1 MNFNKEDLL
10 SVKDIE
16 LLITSNLTQT
26 LAKMISAKLT
36 KYCFIYEDILYELQ
50 PNITYQRIND
60 RKNKLLNKVSQLIQ
74 DSYCNLSTQDTKLI
88 ELEYKK
94 EYKAI
99 FKNSNIEL
107 YLPQLLNAIEK
118 KDIVFD
124 ITPNQI
130 HYNNGYVNTQTGKF
144 YKRTIVKHFITK
156 CIKRDY
162 KGSTPEE
169 REMVLSHIRKVYP
182 IKEDMDCILN
192 YLGSALSW
200 RGTSDQTALFL
211 LGKGSTGKS
220 FILELTKAVME
231 CYFLELQ
238 SDTFSV
244 NSNKTDK
251 VLNSYKNDPQILF
264 SWVNEPLDKKM
275 NGSLFKIWVDGNLQT
290 TLLYK
295 DGQINIVHHS
305 ICITTA
311 NTMPVII
318 VEDGTTRRIISYT
331 HLSKFTSDQNIV
343 SAEDNVFLLD
353 KFIVSK
359 IVKANLL
366 DAWFDIL
373 VGYCMKYMK
382 NEKPKYTNN
391 FLETKDTLISSSDVF
406 QDFIDAKLIITKNET
421 DKIGKD
427 EMRDAFLSM
436 YPDKHLTT
444 TQVITSMKQ
453 KDIQYNC
460 NLRYNNVRGAYPCIK
475 FRTEEDEFDDVEYDN
490 GIDKSEK
497 AVTVSMEEYM
507 KIKNELAELKKQM
520 ESKNKMPPLI
530 FEEKKPTKKTVAKD
544 ENLDSFIDT
553 MEIFV

>member
-10 SVKDIE
+10 TVKEIE

-26 LAKMISAKLT
+26 IAKMISTKLT
-36 KYCFIYEDILYELQ
+36 KYCFIQDDILYELQ
-50 PNITYQRIND
+50 PNITYQRIID

-74 DSYCNLSTQDTKLI
+74 DSYCNLSSQDSKLI

-94 EYKAI
+94 EYKSI

-118 KDIVFD
+118 KGIVFD
-124 ITPNQI
+124 VTLNQI
-130 HYNNGYVNTQTGKF
+130 HYNNGYVNTETGKF
-144 YKRTIVKHFITK
+144 YKRTVVKHFITK

-162 KGSTPEE
+162 KGSTPEQ
-169 REMVLSHIRKVYP
+169 REKVYKNIRKVYP

-192 YLGSALSW
+192 YFGSALSW
-200 RGTSDQTALFL
+200 RGTSDQQALFL

-220 FILELTKAVME
+220 FMLELTKAVME

-238 SDTFSV
+238 NDTFAG
-244 NSNKTDK
+244 NINKIDK
-251 VLNSYKNDPQILF
+251 ILNSYKHDPQILF

-331 HLSKFTSDQNIV
+331 HLSKFTSDKSIV
-343 SAEDNVFLLD
+343 SDENNVYLLD

-359 IVKANLL
+359 MVKENLL

-373 VGYCMKYMK
+373 VSYCMKYMK
-382 NEKPKYTNN
+382 SEKPVYTKN
-391 FLETKDTLISSSDVF
+391 FIETKDTLISSSDVF

-427 EMRDAFLSM
+427 EMRDAFLRM

-453 KDIQYNC
+453 KDIMYNC
-460 NLRYNNVRGAYPCIK
+460 NLRFNNVRGAYPFIK
-475 FRTEEDEFDDVEYDN
+475 FRTDEDEEDEAEYDN

-497 AVTVSMEEYM
+497 AVTVPIEEYM
-507 KIKNELAELKKQM
+507 KLKNELAELKKLL

-530 FEEKKPTKKTVAKD
+530 CEEKKPTKKTVVK
-544 ENLDSFIDT
+544 E
-553 MEIFV
+553 